1 MKEVFRGIPD
11 EFMTS
16 NLASQAKVRA
26 LLTQSLFLGQPSVC
40 EEQPV
45 LVISNNHQHLSW
57 YA

>member
-26 LLTQSLFLGQPSVC
+26 LLTQSLGNHLYVN
-40 EEQPV
+40 
-45 LVISNNHQHLSW
+45 SNLF
-57 YA
+57 